1 MARIKYRFNPE
12 SLSYDRIRISIRTRL
27 IQIFTFIAAS
37 IVIASVCYLVS
48 DIVGIELPKERKLK
62 RENEQLNLQNQIF
75 SKRIDY
81 ASSVLEDLR
90 QRDENIYRTIF
101 QAAPIPKTI
110 RDAGFGGANRYINL
124 EGYQFS
130 KMVIETAL
138 KLDKITKQIYI
149 QSKSYDEVISL
160 VKKKEEMLACTPA
173 IQPLSNKD
181 LTRTASGFGYRIHP
195 IFKIKMFHY
204 GFDFIAPIGTDVYA
218 TGDGVVET
226 VEYNQGGFGKEVVI
240 NHGFGYSTR
249 YAHLSGFHVRVG
261 QKVKRGDIIG
271 FVGNTGRSTAPHLHY
286 EVLVNDKQVDPAQ
299 YFFHD
304 LTPDEFQKMIQ
315 MSTNSNQTFD

>member
-12 SLSYDRIRISIRTRL
+12 SLSYDRIKISISTRF
-27 IQIFTFIAAS
+27 IQIITFFAAS
-37 IVIASVCYLVS
+37 IVIAVAYYLIFS
-48 DIVGIELPKERKLK
+48 NFIDLPKEKKLK
-62 RENEQLNLQNQIF
+62 RENEQLTLQNQIF

-81 ASSVLEDLR
+81 VASVLEDLR

-101 QAAPIPKTI
+101 QAAPIPKSI
-110 RDAGFGGANRYINL
+110 REAGFGGTNRYINL

-130 KMVIETAL
+130 KMVIETAM

-149 QSKSYDEVISL
+149 QSKSYDEVIGL

-181 LTRTASGFGYRIHP
+181 LTRTASGFGFRIHP

-226 VEYNQGGFGKEVVI
+226 VEYNQHGFGKEVVI
-240 NHGFGYSTR
+240 NHGFGYATR
-249 YAHLSGFHVRVG
+249 YAHLSEFKVRIG

-271 FVGNTGRSTAPHLHY
+271 LVGNTGRSTAAHLHY
-286 EVLVNDKQVDPAQ
+286 EVLVNGVQVDPSP

-315 MSTNSNQTFD
+315 ISTNSNQTFD

>member
-12 SLSYDRIRISIRTRL
+12 SLSYDRIRISIQTRL
-27 IQIFTFIAAS
+27 LQILTFILAIS
-37 IVIASVCYLVS
+37 VISTACYLFS
-48 DIVGIELPKERKLK
+48 GLVGVELPREKKLK
-62 RENEQLNLQNQIF
+62 RENEQLVQQNNIVN
-75 SKRIDY
+75 KTADEM
-81 ASSVLEDLR
+81 AVVLEDLR

-101 QAAPIPKTI
+101 QAAPIPKSI
-110 RDAGFGGANRYINL
+110 REAGFGGTNRYANL

-130 KMVIETAL
+130 KMVIETAV
-138 KLDKITKQIYI
+138 KLDKIKKQIYI
-149 QSKSYDEVISL
+149 QSKSYDEVIAL

-204 GFDFIAPIGTDVYA
+204 GFDFIAPVGTDVYA

-226 VEYNQGGFGKEVVI
+226 VEFNQGGFGKEVVI
-240 NHGFGYSTR
+240 SHGFGYSTR
-249 YAHLSGFHVRVG
+249 YAHLSGFNVRIG
-261 QKVKRGDIIG
+261 QRVKRGDIIG
-271 FVGNTGRSTAPHLHY
+271 FVGNTGRSTAAHLHY
-286 EVLVNDKQVDPAQ
+286 EVLVNDKQVDPTP
-299 YFFHD
+299 YFFRD

>member
-12 SLSYDRIRISIRTRL
+12 SLSYDRIKTSIGTRF

-37 IVIASVCYLVS
+37 IVISLVYYLVFS
-48 DIVGIELPKERKLK
+48 NFIDLPKEKKLK
-62 RENEQLNLQNQIF
+62 RENEQLTLQNEIF

-81 ASSVLEDLR
+81 VSSVLEDLR

-110 RDAGFGGANRYINL
+110 REAGFGGANRYLNL

-130 KMVIETAL
+130 KMVIETAM
-138 KLDKITKQIYI
+138 KLDKVTKQIYI

-160 VKKKEEMLACTPA
+160 AKKKEEMLACTPA

-181 LTRTASGFGYRIHP
+181 LTRTASGFGFRIHP

-218 TGDGVVET
+218 TGDGVVEA
-226 VEYNQGGFGKEVVI
+226 VEYNEHGFGKEVVI
-240 NHGFGYSTR
+240 SHGFGYSTR
-249 YAHLSGFHVRVG
+249 YAHLSGFNVRIG
-261 QKVKRGDIIG
+261 KKVKRGDIIG
-271 FVGNTGRSTAPHLHY
+271 FVGNTGRSTAAHLHY
-286 EVLVNDKQVDPAQ
+286 EVLFNGQAVDPSP

-315 MSTNSNQTFD
+315 ISTNSNQTLD

>member
-12 SLSYDRIRISIRTRL
+12 SLSYDRIKISISTRF
-27 IQIFTFIAAS
+27 IQIITFFAAS
-37 IVIASVCYLVS
+37 IVIAVAYYLIFS
-48 DIVGIELPKERKLK
+48 NFIDLPKEKKLK
-62 RENEQLNLQNQIF
+62 RENEQLTLQNQIF

-81 ASSVLEDLR
+81 VASVLEDLR

-101 QAAPIPKTI
+101 QAAPIPKSI
-110 RDAGFGGANRYINL
+110 REAGFGGTNRYINL

-130 KMVIETAL
+130 KMVIETAM

-149 QSKSYDEVISL
+149 QSKSYDEVIGL

-181 LTRTASGFGYRIHP
+181 LTRTASGFGFRIHP

-204 GFDFIAPIGTDVYA
+204 GFDFIAPIGTDVYS

-226 VEYNQGGFGKEVVI
+226 VEYNQHGFGKEVVI
-240 NHGFGYSTR
+240 NHGFGYATR
-249 YAHLSGFHVRVG
+249 YAHLSEFKVRIG

-271 FVGNTGRSTAPHLHY
+271 LVGNTGRSTAAHLHY
-286 EVLVNDKQVDPAQ
+286 EVLVNGVQVDPSP

-315 MSTNSNQTFD
+315 ISTNSNQTFD